1 MQGEVEQGALFVR
14 GLFVLLAVVAGGGFK
29 VGVMVQMLAQLGALV
44 GAKGDSGCCGVAD
57 GEMGWNVDVA
67 IPRLLGIH
75 PQC

>member
-1 MQGEVEQGALFVR
+1 MEQGAFGGWGFLLF
-14 GLFVLLAVVAGGGFK
+14 AVVAGGGGGFK
-29 VGVMVQMLAQLGALV
+29 VGVMVQMLAQLGAFV
-44 GAKGDSGCCGVAD
+44 GAKGDCGCCGVAD